1 MLLPVNWSLWHQ
13 SRQSNYLPQWSLC
26 IAYSLWPKWIR
37 TVECGILVIK
47 KSVKTLLIELH
58 SVFLNV
64 PIKQKK
70 RKKKRKKKKKT
81 RDLIVKE
88 KEHSFVSASVHL
100 QHWNTKMSISMSTF
114 FLELI
119 SILGNSIY
127 FLFLLFVNT
136 HHDHKLIIV
145 KH

>member
-1 MLLPVNWSLWHQ
+1 M
-13 SRQSNYLPQWSLC
+13 
-26 IAYSLWPKWIR
+26 
-37 TVECGILVIK
+37 ECGILAIK

-70 RKKKRKKKKKT
+70 EKKKKT

-100 QHWNTKMSISMSTF
+100 QH
-114 FLELI
+114 
-119 SILGNSIY
+119 
-127 FLFLLFVNT
+127 
-136 HHDHKLIIV
+136 
-145 KH
+145 

>member
-1 MLLPVNWSLWHQ
+1 M
-13 SRQSNYLPQWSLC
+13 
-26 IAYSLWPKWIR
+26 
-37 TVECGILVIK
+37 ECGILVIK

-70 RKKKRKKKKKT
+70 KKKEKKKKT

-100 QHWNTKMSISMSTF
+100 QH
-114 FLELI
+114 
-119 SILGNSIY
+119 
-127 FLFLLFVNT
+127 
-136 HHDHKLIIV
+136 
-145 KH
+145 

>member
-1 MLLPVNWSLWHQ
+1 M
-13 SRQSNYLPQWSLC
+13 
-26 IAYSLWPKWIR
+26 
-37 TVECGILVIK
+37 ECGILVIK

-100 QHWNTKMSISMSTF
+100 QH
-114 FLELI
+114 
-119 SILGNSIY
+119 
-127 FLFLLFVNT
+127 
-136 HHDHKLIIV
+136 
-145 KH
+145 

>member
-1 MLLPVNWSLWHQ
+1 M
-13 SRQSNYLPQWSLC
+13 
-26 IAYSLWPKWIR
+26 
-37 TVECGILVIK
+37 ECGILAIK

-70 RKKKRKKKKKT
+70 KEKKKKT

-100 QHWNTKMSISMSTF
+100 QH
-114 FLELI
+114 
-119 SILGNSIY
+119 
-127 FLFLLFVNT
+127 
-136 HHDHKLIIV
+136 
-145 KH
+145 